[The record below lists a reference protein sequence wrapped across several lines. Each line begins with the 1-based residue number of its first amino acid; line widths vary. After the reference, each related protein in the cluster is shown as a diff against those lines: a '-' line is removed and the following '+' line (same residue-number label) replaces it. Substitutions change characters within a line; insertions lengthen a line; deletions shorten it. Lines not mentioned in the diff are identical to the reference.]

1 MIRWKYFL
9 RWTERKV
16 LNIAHEILHT
26 IKGHVNDCEAHHTC
40 GDWIIAED
48 DINIS
53 GFPMQVWTLYN
64 TYTSTRR
71 EWFQASEKGPV
82 EDFE

>member
-1 MIRWKYFL
+1 MEIFFKVDWK
-9 RWTERKV
+9 KV
-16 LNIAHEILHT
+16 LNIPHEILHT
-26 IKGHVNDCEAHHTC
+26 IKWNVNDCEAHHTC

-53 GFPMQVWTLYN
+53 GFLMQVWTLYN
-64 TYTSTRR
+64 TYASTRR